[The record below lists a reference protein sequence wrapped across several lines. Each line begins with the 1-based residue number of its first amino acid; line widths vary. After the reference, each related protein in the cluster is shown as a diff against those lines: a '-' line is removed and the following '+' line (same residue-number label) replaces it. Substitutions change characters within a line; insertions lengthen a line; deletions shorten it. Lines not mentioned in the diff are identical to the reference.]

1 MWEWVLLAV
10 IAILLLASLKIVNQ
24 YERGVKFRLGKF
36 AGTLDPGLNIVIP
49 VLEELRTVDLRV
61 LAVDVPPQEGITKD
75 NIPLKVNAV
84 SYFRVVDPD
93 KAILNVE
100 NYSYAVS
107 QYSQSTLRSVIGQ
120 FDLDDLLEKRE
131 AIGEE
136 IKKILDKVTGPW
148 GMDVISVEVKDVE
161 MPEEMKRAMAKQAE
175 AERERKAKVIMSQG
189 ELQASENI
197 ANAANILNSA
207 PGGFHLRTLETVAEI
222 TPEKNWSIIT
232 LLPSELLEALDS
244 FAKSNKGKK

>member
-1 MWEWVLLAV
+1 MLEWIAV
-10 IAILLLASLKIVNQ
+10 GAIIFLILVSLKVVNQ
-24 YERGVKFRLGKF
+24 YERGVKFRLGQF
-36 AGTLDPGLNIVIP
+36 VGIINPGLNVVIP
-49 VLEELRTVDLRV
+49 LIEEFRKVDMRV
-61 LAVDVPPQEGITKD
+61 LAVDVPPQESITKD

-84 SYFRVVDPD
+84 SYFRVVAPD
-93 KAILNVE
+93 KAILTVE

-131 AIGEE
+131 MVGEE
-136 IKKILDKVTGPW
+136 IKKTLDQVTASW
-148 GMDVISVEVKDVE
+148 GMEVISVEIKDVE

-189 ELQASENI
+189 ELQASDNI

-207 PGGFHLRTLETVAEI
+207 PGGFHLRTLETIAEI
-222 TPEKNWSIIT
+222 TPEKNWSLIT
-232 LLPSELLEALDS
+232 LLPSELLEALDA
-244 FAKSNKGKK
+244 FAKANKHKK

>member
-1 MWEWVLLAV
+1 MLEWIALAV
-10 IAILLLASLKIVNQ
+10 ILLLLLSSLKVVDQ

-36 AGTLDPGLNIVIP
+36 TGVLNPGLNIIIP
-49 VLEELRTVDLRV
+49 AIEELRKVDMRV
-61 LAVDVPPQEGITKD
+61 LAVDVPPQESITKD

-84 SYFRVVDPD
+84 SYFRVTAPD
-93 KAILNVE
+93 KAILTVE

-120 FDLDDLLEKRE
+120 FDFDDLLEKRE
-131 AIGEE
+131 AVGEE
-136 IKKILDKVTGPW
+136 IKKILDHMTGPW
-148 GMDVISVEVKDVE
+148 GMEVISVEIKDVE

-207 PGGFHLRTLETVAEI
+207 PGGFHLRTLETIAEI
-222 TPEKNWSIIT
+222 APEKNWSLIT
-232 LLPSELLEALDS
+232 LLPSELLAALDA
-244 FAKSNKGKK
+244 FARANKPKK